1 MTTIFDAIKTIAV
14 SVDALIKEGE
24 LGYSAHT
31 NATGD
36 AQLKM
41 DVASDQVIES
51 SLRALAHVRAIISE
65 EKDAVMVLDD
75 QAPYT
80 ICYDPLD
87 GSSIVDANFSVG
99 SIFGIYEG
107 EPSGPTLVASVYV
120 LYGCHIELVSV
131 LRGEQ
136 PIRYR
141 FVHGTWRPIDQAFR
155 LNPKGRHVA
164 PGGTQQYWPAYH
176 KAYIDDLFAQ
186 GYRLR
191 YSGGMVP
198 DLHHLLVKGGGIF
211 SYPSTTDLPD
221 GKLRILFEVLPFALI
236 FEAAGGQAIDDHG
249 RRLLEI
255 RPRHPHDTTPCF
267 FGSDAEI
274 NGLKAAYGVA
284 R

>member
-1 MTTIFDAIKTIAV
+1 MKTIFDAIKTIAV
-14 SVDALIKEGE
+14 SVDALIKEGD
-24 LGYSAHT
+24 LGYSASH

-36 AQLKM
+36 TQLKM
-41 DVASDQVIES
+41 DVASDRVIEE
-51 SLRALAHVRAIISE
+51 SLSALAHVRAIISE
-65 EKDAVMVLDD
+65 EKDDVLILDEK
-75 QAPYT
+75 APYT

-107 EPSGPTLVASVYV
+107 EPSGRTLAAAIYV
-120 LYGCHIELVSV
+120 LYGRHIELVSV
-131 LRGEQ
+131 VRGER

-141 FVHGTWRPIDQAFR
+141 FVHGMWHRMDAPFGLKPR
-155 LNPKGRHVA
+155 GRHVA

-176 KAYIDDLFAQ
+176 KAYIDGLFAQ

-211 SYPSTTDLPD
+211 SYPSTTDLPE

-236 FEAAGGQAIDDHG
+236 FEAGGGQAIDHRG
-249 RRLLEI
+249 KRLLEI
-255 RPRHPHDTTPCF
+255 TPRHHHDTTPCF
-267 FGSDAEI
+267 FGSNAEI
-274 NGLKAAYGVA
+274 DALKDAYGVA
-284 R
+284 